1 MDNKVFILLI
11 LLALYFLCY
20 KKEGFDYRR
29 YAALPGS
36 NNMVLTDGNGN
47 LSSIQFPKGIIV
59 IWNGLSTSVPE
70 GWALCDG
77 TQGTPDLRGKF
88 VLGVNPNSENTTY
101 RTIGGAG
108 GSETNTLTVAQLP
121 AHTHMYRTNMY
132 LGAGGGSPA
141 PGPTQNQDRNWNRDW
156 YGGTDPT
163 GEGKPV
169 NNMPPYLVLAYIMKL

>member
-88 VLGVNPNSENTTY
+88 LLGVTPTGNIPEVF
-101 RTIGGAG
+101 RTPGQSG
-108 GSETNTLTVAQLP
+108 GSTKISVGQLP
-121 AHTHMYRTNMY
+121 AHTHRHTDILVQEHEEYVNRRTGNTLKNIM
-132 LGAGGGSPA
+132 LKIK
-141 PGPTQNQDRNWNRDW
+141 W
-156 YGGTDPT
+156 YSKGFGIRVTD
-163 GEGKPV
+163 KQ
-169 NNMPPYLVLAYIMKL
+169 LVHLFLQLTPKN